1 MTIVTQKNLFSEKEN
16 IGELEVAG
24 RKNNATSSWSGY
36 NHQGQV
42 GIFLALK
49 ELNKLLIRN
58 EIFNDFSVQFE
69 KKDGEDVD
77 IVKNKTIISRH
88 QVKAKTRS
96 KNINNYK
103 DVLEGFNINDVD
115 EKSRYLHTIC
125 EVIGFDLPEN
135 EFNELPHKPKYIPNN
150 RNVKLYRYPDGN
162 KYCELSNNNE
172 SKIDNFCKMEIK
184 NILSQKVPVLANDEH
199 VKETLFEL
207 KDLLCTKIREAHEA
221 GGSAN
226 PVILFS
232 EIYGIVT
239 STKKREKQAIH
250 SAKSLFEIYWNKN
263 FDSEVNED
271 LFVKILNLPHKEFEA
286 FIIDL
291 HPQKSIGALKEIQSI
306 DSLLDE
312 DIFEEIFYEFY
323 KKIKQDCFDISEVR
337 YNSKNSSYRLSLI
350 NKNCKNGEVGELVQN
365 IRNNKQ
371 FLKASFDVDYLVNGR
386 INSPIF
392 TQEFLDNEFSLP
404 YNQQPTKYDNLFS
417 NNLKF
422 ISIEETVKNL
432 EGEQHE

>member
-125 EVIGFDLPEN
+125 EVIGFDLPKN
-135 EFNELPHKPKYIPNN
+135 EFNELPYKPKYIPNN
-150 RNVKLYRYPDGN
+150 RNVKLYQYPDGN
-162 KYCELSNNNE
+162 KYCELSNDNE

-226 PVILFS
+226 PVISFS

-250 SAKSLFEIYWNKN
+250 RAKSLFEIYWN
-263 FDSEVNED
+263 
-271 LFVKILNLPHKEFEA
+271 
-286 FIIDL
+286 
-291 HPQKSIGALKEIQSI
+291 
-306 DSLLDE
+306 
-312 DIFEEIFYEFY
+312 
-323 KKIKQDCFDISEVR
+323 
-337 YNSKNSSYRLSLI
+337 
-350 NKNCKNGEVGELVQN
+350 
-365 IRNNKQ
+365 
-371 FLKASFDVDYLVNGR
+371 
-386 INSPIF
+386 
-392 TQEFLDNEFSLP
+392 
-404 YNQQPTKYDNLFS
+404 
-417 NNLKF
+417 
-422 ISIEETVKNL
+422 
-432 EGEQHE
+432 